1 MDKLNVIV
9 CVDDTH
15 PEEGYGC
22 PDDTQT
28 HLLNELNKEYGVQ
41 FTLFAPTNYHSK
53 YPLSETTKTFSPSII
68 GVFFDPIL
76 FLQLRYPLFEL

>member
-1 MDKLNVIV
+1 MDKLNIIV
-9 CVDDTH
+9 CVDDVH

-41 FTLFAPTNYHSK
+41 FTLFIPSNYHTG
-53 YPLSETTKTFSPSII
+53 YY
-68 GVFFDPIL
+68 V
-76 FLQLRYPLFEL
+76 